1 MKTKLKIKLTLSG
14 LLLTFMISFTANS
27 QGIWE
32 KYPDNSVF
40 ESFAPWAV
48 KVFSPVVLY
57 EDDTYKMW
65 FSGDGSGTLFYSQI
79 GYAESNDGITWT
91 PLNDPV
97 IQSGI
102 QGDWNRG
109 KTLGSVLLVNDTLKI
124 WYAGS
129 SDNFNSHSSIGYAWS
144 VGNNDWNL
152 EVEPV
157 LEKGESGEWDA
168 TGVYKP
174 VVYFDGNLYH
184 MWYHGWTGISAYAP
198 GEIGYAISEDGI
210 NWVKDTVNNSVLRL
224 GEDGNFYDTWVI
236 PGSILYVENKYH
248 LWFSGWDGSN
258 NNPMEY
264 MRIGYAT
271 SPDGINWTVHNEEMP
286 VLDVGQDGDWDER
299 MVRYCSVLM
308 QEGQYKMWFGGSDYS
323 NTKIGYATC
332 VPFIHVPGDQT
343 TIQAGIDAAL
353 DGSVVLVDEGT
364 YYENINFKSKAITV
378 ASHFLIDGDTN
389 HISSTIIDG
398 SQPANRDSAS
408 VVYFVSGEDTTSII
422 TGFTIQGGSGTPS
435 SWGNGISGGGIF
447 CAQANPTID
456 NNYIINNHCDGGGDY
471 VSGGG
476 VFCDGGS
483 DGMVIIRNNLIS
495 ENSCISNQS
504 GTYAVTGGGI
514 SSVNDAIITGNT
526 ITNNSISHGAN
537 KQAVGGGVECSY
549 CKAIIINNTISG
561 NNVQNTSSAK
571 TPWGGGI
578 YSEESE
584 EGSVIS
590 GNLITLNIVNG
601 IMASSSGAG
610 IGLWNNE
617 GNITID
623 KNEIRNNESDYGAGI
638 TLGLIQGVEITN
650 NVIQGNDAEIRG
662 GGIYLRHG
670 SYYDR
675 RAVRGFEMNTNNTL
689 KRSLSGNSIP
699 VIANNTIV
707 ENSCS
712 QTGGGISS
720 EFTSNSFVAFNNII
734 FDNTGASLKNEIYLS
749 FSADAYLYNNDIDTA
764 KIYGTGNWEGEAN
777 IFVDP
782 KFIDPDSG
790 NYCIDSC
797 DNLCIGSGID
807 SLFIEDQGWFYAP
820 DHDISGRHRP
830 IPTGSQP
837 DIGAYEVDSCV
848 ISNVTKFT
856 ISNFKFQAYPNP
868 CSSAIHLQFEI
879 NNQQLTIL
887 NLYEI
892 TGVKIKQLLNE
903 IKMPGNYELE
913 LDLSDLPAGVY
924 FCTLITD
931 SGVETVKLI
940 KL

>member
-422 TGFTIQGGSGTPS
+422 AGFTIQGGSGTPS
-435 SWGNGISGGGIF
+435 SWGDGISGGGVF
-447 CAQANPTID
+447 CAQANPIIEFNHIK
-456 NNYIINNHCDGGGDY
+456 NNYCDGGGDY

-476 VFCDGGS
+476 IFCDSGS

-495 ENSCISNQS
+495 ENRCESNQT

-514 SSVNDAIITGNT
+514 SSVNDALIIGNT
-526 ITNNSISHGAN
+526 ITNNSIYHRAN
-537 KQAVGGGVECSY
+537 NQAVGGGVECSY
-549 CKAIIINNTISG
+549 CKAIIKNNVISDNG
-561 NNVQNTSSAK
+561 VQNTGSAK
-571 TPWGGGI
+571 APWGGGI
-578 YSEESE
+578 YCEESE

-590 GNLITLNIVNG
+590 GNLIKLNTVYG
-601 IMASSSGAG
+601 TMSSSCGAG

-617 GNITID
+617 GIITID
-623 KNEIRNNESDYGAGI
+623 KNIIRKNESYFGAGI
-638 TLGLIQGVEITN
+638 SMGLIHGVEITN
-650 NVIQGNDAEIRG
+650 NVIQSNNAEIKG
-662 GGIYLRHG
+662 GGIYLRLG
-670 SYYDR
+670 SSDKTNVVR
-675 RAVRGFEMNTNNTL
+675 RYGMNSNKSQN
-689 KRSLSGNSIP
+689 SLLRDFIP
-699 VIANNTIV
+699 VITNNTIV
-707 ENSCS
+707 ENSS
-712 QTGGGISS
+712 GQGGAGISS
-720 EFTSNSFVAFNNII
+720 DFTGIPLIAFNNII
-734 FDNTGASLKNEIYLS
+734 YENTAALEENEIYLNS
-749 FSADAYLYNNDIDTA
+749 DAFAYLYNNDIDTS
-764 KIYGTGNWEGEAN
+764 KIYGGGNWEGADN
-777 IFVDP
+777 IFGNP
-782 KFIDPDSG
+782 QFID
-790 NYCIDSC
+790 DSC
-797 DNLCIGSGID
+797 HLFWKSPCIGMGLD
-807 SLFIEDQGWFYAP
+807 SIEINGEMYYCP
-820 DHDISGRHRP
+820 NHDIDGQPRP
-830 IPTGSQP
+830 YDWST
-837 DIGAYEVDSCV
+837 DIGVDESPYFV
-848 ISNVTKFT
+848 NVADQDFQQESSISV
-856 ISNFKFQAYPNP
+856 SPNP
-868 CSSAIHLQFEI
+868 CSGAARLQYQI
-879 NNQQLTIL
+879 SDTRYLISD
-887 NLYEI
+887 LYSI
-892 TGVKIKQLLNE
+892 SGMLIKRLLNE
-903 IKMPGNYELE
+903 EKQAGEHELE
-913 LDLSDLPAGVY
+913 VDMNDLPAGIY
-924 FCTLITD
+924 FCTLRTD
-931 SGVETVKLI
+931 DGAEIVKI
-940 KL
+940 VKY